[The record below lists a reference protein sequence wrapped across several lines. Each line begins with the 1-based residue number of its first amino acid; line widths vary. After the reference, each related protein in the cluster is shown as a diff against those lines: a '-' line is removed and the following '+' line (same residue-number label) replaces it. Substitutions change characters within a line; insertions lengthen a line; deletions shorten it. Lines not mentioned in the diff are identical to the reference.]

1 MIRCFVNKYSL
12 LCASDESSIK
22 YAIDKKMKEINKED
36 DSLEE
41 TTLKGII
48 SSCENMLDD
57 LEESASISDKDMQ
70 DIIYADNVLLEI
82 QQRLASSF
90 TPTNIE
96 GGHYSADG
104 NFTPMSDRI
113 YCDDEHGNCM

>member
-1 MIRCFVNKYSL
+1 MIRCFIDKYSL

-48 SSCENMLDD
+48 SSCENILDD
-57 LEESASISDKDMQ
+57 LEEGANIEEKDMQ
-70 DIIYADNVLLEI
+70 DLIYADNVLLDI
-82 QQRLASSF
+82 QQRLEKQLN
-90 TPTNIE
+90 PTNIK
-96 GGHYSADG
+96 GGHYPAM
-104 NFTPMSDRI
+104 TDRV
-113 YCDDEHGNCM
+113 YCDDEHGNVL

>member
-1 MIRCFVNKYSL
+1 MN
-12 LCASDESSIK
+12 
-22 YAIDKKMKEINKED
+22 ED

-57 LEESASISDKDMQ
+57 LEEGASILDIDMQ
-70 DIIYADNVLLEI
+70 DIIYADNVLLDI
-82 QQRLASSF
+82 QQKLASSF
-90 TPTNIE
+90 SPTNIE

-104 NFTPMSDRI
+104 NFAPMSDRI
-113 YCDDEHGNCM
+113 YCDDENGNAL

>member
-1 MIRCFVNKYSL
+1 MPIFADKYRILVSNHQ
-12 LCASDESSIK
+12 SD
-22 YAIDKKMKEINKED
+22 IDFAKSEGMKKMYED

-57 LEESASISDKDMQ
+57 LDEGVNINDEDMKA
-70 DIIYADNVLLEI
+70 IIYSDNVLIEI

-90 TPTNIE
+90 SPTNIE
-96 GGHYSADG
+96 GGHYSTDG
-104 NFTPMSDRI
+104 NFAPMTDRI
-113 YCDDEHGNCM
+113 YCDDEHGNAL

>member
-1 MIRCFVNKYSL
+1 MMPIFADKYRL
-12 LCASDESSIK
+12 LVSNHQSD
-22 YAIDKKMKEINKED
+22 IDFAKRERMEEMYED

-57 LEESASISDKDMQ
+57 LEEGASISNKDMQ
-70 DIIYADNVLLEI
+70 DIIYADNVLIEI
-82 QQRLASSF
+82 QQRIASNF

-96 GGHYSADG
+96 GGHYSTDG
-104 NFTPMSDRI
+104 NFAPMSDRI
-113 YCDDEHGNCM
+113 YCDDEHGNAL

>member
-1 MIRCFVNKYSL
+1 MIRCFIDKYSL

-41 TTLKGII
+41 TIIKGII

-57 LEESASISDKDMQ
+57 LEQNASINDRDMQ
-70 DIIYADNVLLEI
+70 DIIYADNVLLDI
-82 QQRLASSF
+82 QQRLSKQLN
-90 TPTNIE
+90 PTNI
-96 GGHYSADG
+96 
-104 NFTPMSDRI
+104 MSDKQALFESTGGRI
-113 YCDDEHGNCM
+113 YCDDEHGNAL